1 MPLAPPWDETTWA
14 LGSAIT
20 DLVNAFEPELVVLG
34 GGVTR
39 SGARLLDPVA
49 AAVARDAM
57 PPAARAARIELARLG
72 AGVCVVGA
80 GAVAHDL
87 LSGL

>member
-1 MPLAPPWDETTWA
+1 M
-14 LGSAIT
+14 
-20 DLVNAFEPELVVLG
+20 NAFEPELVVLG

-39 SGARLLDPVA
+39 AGARLLDPVA

-57 PPAARAARIELARLG
+57 PPAARSARIELAKLG

-87 LSGL
+87 VAGAPR